1 MIGNSLDC
9 SEGGGVGGGGV
20 GGGVSGAG
28 VGVSGSGVEGG
39 GVGVVDS
46 GLVSGDSSAS
56 GVLLLVEAGPPLS
69 LLLPND
75 PGFIHTSCSSL
86 FLNG

>member
-1 MIGNSLDC
+1 MSGSWLDC
-9 SEGGGVGGGGV
+9 SKGGGVGGGGV

-28 VGVSGSGVEGG
+28 VGVAGSGVVGG
-39 GVGVVDS
+39 GVWVVDS
-46 GLVSGDSSAS
+46 GLVSGDSSGS
-56 GVLLLVEAGPPLS
+56 GVLLLAAGPPLS
-69 LLLPND
+69 LVPND